1 MFKLEK
7 KKNTELLKTIH
18 SKQKRRDLLRAPELC
33 CFHRTIGG
41 KTTTTEKLTVGD
53 DNDCSLMNQY

>member
-1 MFKLEK
+1 MFKLE

-18 SKQKRRDLLRAPELC
+18 SKQNRRDWLRAPELC

-41 KTTTTEKLTVGD
+41 KTTTTEKI
-53 DNDCSLMNQY
+53 NYW